1 MVTPS
6 VGSVVLV
13 RLPFSDLSSYKRRQ
27 QWSLRKRITTIGYW
41 VLCQITS
48 NPFSDIRAIQLTDNS
63 FAEGSLR
70 VTSFARPSKLFTP
83 NRSLMVQKV
92 GALKASIEAVVNLLH
107 KEPSA

>member
-1 MVTPS
+1 M
-6 VGSVVLV
+6 
-13 RLPFSDLSSYKRRQ
+13 
-27 QWSLRKRITTIGYW
+27 IGYW

-92 GALKASIEAVVNLLH
+92 GALKASVLNEIIEAVVNLLH